1 MSTLGDR
8 YASPAMREIWSAE
21 SKIRAERR
29 LWIAVMRFQS
39 SALSIPESAIKDYEK
54 ALEKIDLQ
62 SIERRE
68 KEIHH
73 DVKARI
79 DEFNSLTGHEYIHIG
94 MTSRD
99 LTENIEL
106 YQIKNSLDLIYK
118 KSLYLLKVLR
128 DKTFDY
134 KNLPITSRTHNV
146 PAQVTTLGRK
156 FAYWTEELI
165 FACENTE
172 NLMQRLPLK
181 GINGAVGTKLDM
193 KNVLSGSHLGL
204 QEIVENILGINR
216 TFKASSQVYP
226 RSLDFEIVS
235 TLNQLAMSPNNIALN
250 VRLMSGIGH
259 VSEQFDSKQIG
270 STAMPH
276 KVNPRLS
283 ERVNSLF
290 IVLKGL
296 LTMAAEN
303 GGNQWNE
310 GDVSCSAAR
319 RVFIPD
325 SFMTI
330 DAILET
336 TIAIVMRLVID
347 RQSIEE
353 ELSENIPQLSSTTI
367 LMLAVKRG
375 VGREIAHSR
384 IKEHSRLGRE
394 DEYKNGKDTFFS
406 RVLGDKDLKINP
418 EDIDGIIKFPLTLVG
433 DAEKQC
439 NTIVQEI
446 DSKLKNM
453 DLSFVENDII

>member
-1 MSTLGDR
+1 MSILADR
-8 YASPAMREIWSAE
+8 YASPTMREIWSAE
-21 SKIRAERR
+21 SKIRAERK
-29 LWIAVMRFQS
+29 LWIEVMRFQS
-39 SALSIPESAIKDYEK
+39 KALSIPESAIKDYEK
-54 ALEKIDLQ
+54 VLEKIDLQ

-156 FAYWTEELI
+156 FAYWAEELL
-165 FACENTE
+165 FACENIE

-204 QEIVENILGINR
+204 QEIVEKILGINR

-226 RSLDFEIVS
+226 RSLDFETVS

-336 TIAIVMRLVID
+336 AIAIVTRLVIN

-353 ELSENIPQLSSTTI
+353 ELSDNIPQLSSTTI

-394 DEYKNGKDTFFS
+394 DVDKNGKDTFFS

-418 EDIDGIIKFPLTLVG
+418 EDIDSIIKFPLTLAG

-446 DSKLKNM
+446 DSKLKNI
-453 DLSFVENDII
+453 DFSFVENDII